1 MARLAQFWLNH
12 RITIQTPKMKA
23 VISMLFAASVMVACN
38 TQSDKQEALLKSQQK
53 TIDSMRVV
61 MEKQAIIDS
70 MNALQAQREEAG
82 KWEDIEKNEATNH
95 TQAVASTP
103 AQASAPTAPAK
114 KKWSHT
120 AKGALVG
127 AGTGAITGAIVNKKR
142 VEGALIG
149 SVIGAGVG
157 AGTGAIVDH
166 SVKKRKQQ

>member
-1 MARLAQFWLNH
+1 
-12 RITIQTPKMKA
+12 MKA
-23 VISMLFAASVMVACN
+23 VISILFAASVMVACN

-53 TIDSMRVV
+53 TIDSMRVA

-70 MNALQAQREEAG
+70 MNALQAQREEAE
-82 KWEDIEKNEATNH
+82 KWEDIEKNEATSH
-95 TQAVASTP
+95 TQAVSSATTAAAP
-103 AQASAPTAPAK
+103 APAHAAAPAK

-149 SVIGAGVG
+149 TVIGAGVG

-166 SVKKRKQQ
+166 TVKKRKQQ

>member
-1 MARLAQFWLNH
+1 
-12 RITIQTPKMKA
+12 MKA
-23 VISMLFAASVMVACN
+23 VISMLFAASMLAACN

-53 TIDSMRVV
+53 TIDSMRVA

-70 MNALQAQREEAG
+70 MNALQAQRQEAE
-82 KWEDIEKNEATNH
+82 KWEDLEKNEATSH
-95 TQAVASTP
+95 TQAVAS
-103 AQASAPTAPAK
+103 APAAAPAAARTK

-149 SVIGAGVG
+149 TVIGAGVG

-166 SVKKRKQQ
+166 QVKKRNGQ

>member
-1 MARLAQFWLNH
+1 
-12 RITIQTPKMKA
+12 
-23 VISMLFAASVMVACN
+23 
-38 TQSDKQEALLKSQQK
+38 
-53 TIDSMRVV
+53 MRVA

-70 MNALQAQREEAG
+70 MNALQAQRQEAE
-82 KWEDIEKNEATNH
+82 KWEDLEKTEATNH
-95 TQAVASTP
+95 THTV
-103 AQASAPTAPAK
+103 ASAPAPAVAQAPAK

-166 SVKKRKQQ
+166 TVKKRKQQ

>member
-1 MARLAQFWLNH
+1 
-12 RITIQTPKMKA
+12 MKA

-38 TQSDKQEALLKSQQK
+38 TQSDKQEALLKQQQK
-53 TIDSMRVV
+53 TIDSMRVA

-70 MNALQAQREEAG
+70 MNALQAQREEAE
-82 KWEDIEKNEATNH
+82 KWEDLEKNEATNH
-95 TQAVASTP
+95 TQAA
-103 AQASAPTAPAK
+103 ASAPAQPVAAAPAK

-149 SVIGAGVG
+149 TVIGAGVG

>member
-1 MARLAQFWLNH
+1 
-12 RITIQTPKMKA
+12 
-23 VISMLFAASVMVACN
+23 MVACN
-38 TQSDKQEALLKSQQK
+38 TQSDKQEALLKQQQK
-53 TIDSMRVV
+53 TIDSMRVA

-70 MNALQAQREEAG
+70 MSALQAQREEAQ
-82 KWEDIEKNEATNH
+82 KWEEIEKNEATHH
-95 TQAVASTP
+95 TQAVASAP
-103 AQASAPTAPAK
+103 AQTAPAK

-149 SVIGAGVG
+149 TVIGAGVG

>member
-1 MARLAQFWLNH
+1 
-12 RITIQTPKMKA
+12 
-23 VISMLFAASVMVACN
+23 
-38 TQSDKQEALLKSQQK
+38 
-53 TIDSMRVV
+53 MRVV

-70 MNALQAQREEAG
+70 MNALQAQREEAE
-82 KWEDIEKNEATNH
+82 KWEDLEKNEATNH
-95 TQAVASTP
+95 TQAVSSTP
-103 AQASAPTAPAK
+103 TQAQAAAPAK

-149 SVIGAGVG
+149 TVIGAGVG

>member
-1 MARLAQFWLNH
+1 
-12 RITIQTPKMKA
+12 
-23 VISMLFAASVMVACN
+23 MVACN

-53 TIDSMRVV
+53 TIDSMRVA

-70 MNALQAQREEAG
+70 MNALQAQRKEAE
-82 KWEDIEKNEATNH
+82 KWEEIEKNEATNH
-95 TQAVASTP
+95 TQAVS
-103 AQASAPTAPAK
+103 SAPAVAAAAPAK

-120 AKGALVG
+120 AKGAVVG
-127 AGTGAITGAIVNKKR
+127 AGTGAITGAIINKKR

-149 SVIGAGVG
+149 TVIGAGVG

>member
-1 MARLAQFWLNH
+1 
-12 RITIQTPKMKA
+12 MKA
-23 VISMLFAASVMVACN
+23 LISMLLAASMLAACN

-53 TIDSMRVV
+53 TIDSMRVA

-70 MNALQAQREEAG
+70 MNALQAQRQEAE
-82 KWEDIEKNEATNH
+82 KWEDLEKTEATNH
-95 TQAVASTP
+95 THTA
-103 AQASAPTAPAK
+103 ASAPAPAVAQAPAK

-149 SVIGAGVG
+149 TVIGAGVG

-166 SVKKRKQQ
+166 TVKKRQQQ